1 MVEVGIKEMAGLDS
15 EDLRTVFVTVGHLRG
30 VLKQVEWRV
39 IRDEA
44 LTPRVFDSWIPCH
57 KTHNLSPIDW
67 WV

>member
-1 MVEVGIKEMAGLDS
+1 MVEVRIKEMAGLDS
-15 EDLRTVFVTVGHLRG
+15 EDLRIEFVTVGHLRG

-44 LTPRVFDSWIPCH
+44 LTTRVFDSWIPCH
-57 KTHNLSPIDW
+57 NLSPIDW